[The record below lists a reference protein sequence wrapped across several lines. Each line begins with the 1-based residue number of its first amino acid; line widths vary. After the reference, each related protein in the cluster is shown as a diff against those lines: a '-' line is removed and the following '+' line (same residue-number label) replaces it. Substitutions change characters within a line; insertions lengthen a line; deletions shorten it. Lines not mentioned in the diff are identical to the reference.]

1 VRSLLQIAKQQG
13 GRHTTSHREVEGP
26 FRNPSSKPT
35 EAWRRI
41 RCCQRDSWEKSDTIV
56 SDIVTVLTRSLI
68 PFPRAHSSSSRGSA
82 SPLYSASS
90 SDCKSVRSL
99 GFCRE
104 LRRCWARNVANWFR
118 RFTPQSRII
127 KDSSFD
133 ENACLEGWTVQAPCW
148 RDPSNTKN
156 RASQFDQID

>member
-1 VRSLLQIAKQQG
+1 MVPLVRSLLQIAKQQG
-13 GRHTTSHREVEGP
+13 GRNTTSHRGVEGP
-26 FRNPSSKPT
+26 FRNPSSKST

-41 RCCQRDSWEKSDTIV
+41 RYCQRDSWETSDTIA
-56 SDIVTVLTRSLI
+56 SEIDTKLTRSLI

-90 SDCKSVRSL
+90 SVCRSAKRL

-104 LRRCWARNVANWFR
+104 LRRCWARNVANWLR

-133 ENACLEGWTVQAPCW
+133 ENACLEGWTVQAPC
-148 RDPSNTKN
+148 
-156 RASQFDQID
+156 